1 MRARCGAFRYFPD
14 PLDDGTKLKGEG
26 KILHYVQ
33 NDGNSREDSSL
44 TLRMTV
50 VRGVPKDDGKILRL
64 HFVALR
70 MTVFCEYS
78 AAGQ

>member
-1 MRARCGAFRYFPD
+1 MRAWCSTFRYFPD
-14 PLDDGTKLKGEG
+14 PLDDGTKPKDKG

-33 NDGNSREDSSL
+33 NDGNSGKDSSL

-50 VRGVPKDDGKILRL
+50 VRGVSKDDGKILRL

-70 MTVFCEYS
+70 MNVF
-78 AAGQ
+78 